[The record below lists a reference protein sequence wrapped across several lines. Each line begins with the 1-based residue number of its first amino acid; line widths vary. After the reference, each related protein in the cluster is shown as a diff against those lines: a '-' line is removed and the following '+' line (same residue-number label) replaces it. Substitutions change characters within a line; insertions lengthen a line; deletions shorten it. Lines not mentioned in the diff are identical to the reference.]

1 MAHYAFLDENNIVID
16 VITGRDEDDLAEGVT
31 SWEDYYGA
39 VRGRRCL
46 QTSYNTRGGVHY
58 IDHEPSEDQTR
69 ALRYNYAGIGYTYD
83 EALDAFI
90 PPKPEPAD
98 GVADWVLNEDTCLWE
113 PVGV

>member
-1 MAHYAFLDENNIVID
+1 MAHWAEIDENNIVVRVTVGSNDDAGEGYQWLID
-16 VITGRDEDDLAEGVT
+16 NVGGV
-31 SWEDYYGA
+31 W
-39 VRGRRCL
+39 V

-58 IDHEPSEDQTR
+58 NPETGEPSEDQTR

-83 EALDAFI
+83 DALDAFI